1 MNGTTNGDQANG
13 DQANGA
19 NGTDLSPKPE
29 SKLLWRHPSPQSTPM
44 FQFMESVNKEYGLSL
59 SSYEELHEWSIQ
71 NIDRFWGRVWQFVG
85 VRAGREASKVNAAII
100 QLKKI
105 TTD

>member
-1 MNGTTNGDQANG
+1 MNGTNG

-19 NGTDLSPKPE
+19 NGTDLAPKHE

-44 FQFMESVNKEYGLSL
+44 FKFVESVNKEYGLSL
-59 SSYEELHEWSIQ
+59 SNYEDLHKWSIE

-85 VRAGREASKVNAAII
+85 VRAESEASSKVNATIKEPDRI
-100 QLKKI
+100 HRLI
-105 TTD
+105 Y